1 MVKAID
7 IMCYIYT
14 PEGVKKMFYEPEELY
29 QVVKWWKLEN
39 KVKGY
44 SSKEFIAL
52 LNEAGVEYVCI
63 PAVKMKS
70 YKKDKLIWDI
80 SIEEVKDAIDKI
92 PGRGIG
98 IAGVNPL
105 KRLEG
110 VKEVERA
117 VKEFGFRGVYIHTY
131 GFGIPLNDK
140 LYYPFYAKC
149 CELNIP
155 VFMQV
160 GHSAELMPSRFGQPI
175 LLDDIALDFP
185 DLTIVGAHTGWPWI
199 EEMIAVAW
207 KHPNVYIGIDA
218 HLPKYLDPSLIN
230 FLKTRGRGKVMWGTN
245 YPTIYQ
251 KESLDQVKEWG
262 LKEEVEK
269 LLIRD
274 VATKVLKL

>member
-7 IMCYIYT
+7 IMCYLYT
-14 PEGVKKMFYEPEELY
+14 YEGIKKMFYEPEELY
-29 QVVKWWKLEN
+29 KVVKWWKLEN

-44 SSKEFIAL
+44 APEEFIAL
-52 LNEAGVEYVCI
+52 LDEAGVEYVCI

-70 YKKDKLIWDI
+70 YKEDRLIWDI
-80 SIEEVKDAIDKI
+80 SLEEVKSAIDKI
-92 PGRGIG
+92 QGRGIG

-105 KRLEG
+105 KRMEG
-110 VKEVERA
+110 VREVERA
-117 VKEFGFRGVYIHTY
+117 VKDFGFKGVYIHTY
-131 GFGIPLNDK
+131 GFGISLNDK

-155 VFMQV
+155 AFMQV
-160 GHSAELMPSRFGQPI
+160 GHSAESMPSRLAQPI

-185 DLTIVGAHTGWPWI
+185 ELTIVGAHTGWPWI
-199 EEMIAVAW
+199 EEMIALAW

-218 HLPKYLDPSLIN
+218 HLPKYLDPSLLN
-230 FLKTRGRGKVMWGTN
+230 FLKTRGKGKVVWGTN

-262 LKEEVEK
+262 LKEEIEK

-274 VATKVLKL
+274 TAMKVLKL

>member
-14 PEGVKKMFYEPEELY
+14 TEGVKKMFYEPEELY

-39 KVKGY
+39 KVRGY
-44 SSKEFIAL
+44 SPEEFIAL
-52 LNEAGVEYVCI
+52 LDEAGVEYVCI

-92 PGRGIG
+92 LGRGIG

-105 KRLEG
+105 KRMEG
-110 VKEVERA
+110 VREVERA
-117 VKEFGFRGVYIHTY
+117 VKDFGFKGVYIHTY

-149 CELNIP
+149 CELSIP

-160 GHSAELMPSRFGQPI
+160 GHSAESMPSKFGQPI

-185 DLTIVGAHTGWPWI
+185 ELTIVGAHTGWPWI
-199 EEMIAVAW
+199 EEMIAIAW

-218 HLPKYLDPSLIN
+218 HMPKYLDPALVQ

-274 VATKVLKL
+274 VAAKVLKL

>member
-14 PEGVKKMFYEPEELY
+14 TEGVKKMFYEPEELH

-39 KVKGY
+39 KVRGY
-44 SSKEFIAL
+44 SPEEFIAL
-52 LNEAGVEYVCI
+52 LDSAGVEYVCI

-105 KRLEG
+105 SRMEG

-117 VKEFGFRGVYIHTY
+117 VKDFGFKGVYIHTY

-149 CELNIP
+149 CELSIP

-160 GHSAELMPSRFGQPI
+160 
-175 LLDDIALDFP
+175 
-185 DLTIVGAHTGWPWI
+185 
-199 EEMIAVAW
+199 
-207 KHPNVYIGIDA
+207 
-218 HLPKYLDPSLIN
+218 
-230 FLKTRGRGKVMWGTN
+230 
-245 YPTIYQ
+245 
-251 KESLDQVKEWG
+251 
-262 LKEEVEK
+262 
-269 LLIRD
+269 
-274 VATKVLKL
+274 

>member
-14 PEGVKKMFYEPEELY
+14 PEGVKKMFYEPEELH

-39 KVKGY
+39 KVRGY
-44 SSKEFIAL
+44 SPEEFIAL
-52 LNEAGVEYVCI
+52 LDSAGVEYVCI

-105 KRLEG
+105 SRMEG

-117 VKEFGFRGVYIHTY
+117 VKDFGFKGVYIHTY

-149 CELNIP
+149 CELSIP

-160 GHSAELMPSRFGQPI
+160 GHSAESMPSRFAQPI

-185 DLTIVGAHTGWPWI
+185 ELTLVGAHTGWPWI
-199 EEMIAVAW
+199 EEMIAIAW

-218 HLPKYLDPSLIN
+218 HMPKYLDPSLIN
-230 FLKTRGRGKVMWGTN
+230 FLKTRGRGKVIWGTN

-269 LLIRD
+269 LLVRD
-274 VATKVLKL
+274 VAVKVLKL

>member
-14 PEGVKKMFYEPEELY
+14 TEGVKKMFYEPEELY

-44 SSKEFIAL
+44 SPEEFISL
-52 LNEAGVEYVCI
+52 LDEAGVEKVCI

-105 KRLEG
+105 KRMEG
-110 VKEVERA
+110 VREVERA
-117 VKEFGFRGVYIHTY
+117 VKDFGFKGVYIHTY
-131 GFGIPLNDK
+131 GFGIPLDDR

-160 GHSAELMPSRFGQPI
+160 GHSAESMPSKFGQPI

-185 DLTIVGAHTGWPWI
+185 ELTIIGAHTGWPWI
-199 EEMIAVAW
+199 EEMIAIAW

-218 HLPKYLDPSLIN
+218 HMPKYLDPALVQ

-269 LLIRD
+269 LLLRD
-274 VATKVLKL
+274 VAAKVLKL